1 MISYLACLGLVYYL
15 INEIA
20 YFVARGTLKFK
31 IMLTIEY
38 LNKSSH
44 LTVLIEL
51 RKVSSFF
58 ALLFKVMKYAI
69 PRH

>member
-1 MISYLACLGLVYYL
+1 MVSYLACLGLVNYL
-15 INEIA
+15 IREIA
-20 YFVARGTLKFK
+20 YFVVRGTFKFK

-38 LNKSSH
+38 LSKSSH

>member
-1 MISYLACLGLVYYL
+1 VVSYLACLGLVNYL
-15 INEIA
+15 IREIA
-20 YFVARGTLKFK
+20 YFVVRGTFKFK

-38 LNKSSH
+38 LSKSSH

-51 RKVSSFF
+51 RKVSPFF
-58 ALLFKVMKYAI
+58 ALLFKVIKYAI